1 MCSVYNFECHGFVV
15 VVVARPSCNSRIA
28 LHVCVVF
35 IILNVMV
42 LLLLLLLLLHV
53 RPVTVGPHYMYV

>member
-15 VVVARPSCNSRIA
+15 VVVVVARPSCNSRTA

-42 LLLLLLLLLHV
+42 LLLLLDLLKAKIKQNC
-53 RPVTVGPHYMYV
+53 M